1 MAATI
6 AATGSND
13 TATAISSDITLK
25 QITLPQPSCR
35 TALLGSGPNTLGREA
50 FWTVTASLP
59 TDAAIIDWGQVIAA
73 CGAKGVQNDSMIRV
87 RAMKAERAS
96 PRALRRPRCEL
107 EVGVSA
113 SMDPGKMLHQAEAGQ
128 LGPHVEAGR
137 EREHGGQ
144 PQRHTSVDSC
154 WSAWEVSVRSA
165 ALSPARQTKWSGRC
179 CKPPRK
185 ADSDARALLACACQ
199 PATT

>member
-13 TATAISSDITLK
+13 TATDISRNITLK

-35 TALLGSGPNTLGREA
+35 
-50 FWTVTASLP
+50 
-59 TDAAIIDWGQVIAA
+59 VIAA
-73 CGAKGVQNDSMIRV
+73 CGAKGVQNDSMTRV
-87 RAMKAERAS
+87 RAMRGRARVPCQS
-96 PRALRRPRCEL
+96 RRYNSVLGALRRPRCEL

-113 SMDPGKMLHQAEAGQ
+113 PTDPGKMRHQAEAGQ

-137 EREHGGQ
+137 EREHSCQ
-144 PQRHTSVDSC
+144 PQRHTSADTC
-154 WSAWEVSVRSA
+154 WSAWEESVGSA
-165 ALSPARQTKWSGRC
+165 VLSPARQTGWNGRC

-185 ADSDARALLACACQ
+185 ADSDARALLVCACR